1 LDRDKTQTEM
11 AQNTTEVPSDYPASY
26 IDPNLTAGADAGLD
40 GIPTVPAAPLPPAT
54 SAGGEA
60 SAMASAEMNPRGEA
74 IAAAASVDANTCSV
88 RVSEGAAVRSWNLK
102 DKVSA
107 SAIGATCGNSII
119 RIMLE
124 TPEGSALYALQA
136 PARDFGISETATAEE
151 VREKLMTLLP
161 TNAVRAAAYPAW
173 DADGPAPTNTEFT
186 RETYEAIRA
195 ANHPVICLKL
205 PSASQRCVAADPAT
219 KQIKVFSRG

>member
-1 LDRDKTQTEM
+1 VEGILEGHPKWDGRKKNVVVT
-11 AQNTTEVPSDYPASY
+11 NT
-26 IDPNLTAGADAGLD
+26 
-40 GIPTVPAAPLPPAT
+40 
-54 SAGGEA
+54 
-60 SAMASAEMNPRGEA
+60 
-74 IAAAASVDANTCSV
+74 
-88 RVSEGAAVRSWNLK
+88 SERSIELRAL
-102 DKVSA
+102 VSA
-107 SAIGATCGNSII
+107 KDSDDLWDLRC
-119 RIMLE
+119 
-124 TPEGSALYALQA
+124 
-136 PARDFGISETATAEE
+136 E